1 MECKGLSVKKL
12 CSKKGARNEISE
24 TFLFHV
30 TMDEK
35 RELGL
40 PHEMKEMG
48 NQEKGYELFF
58 GSRGT
63 IKCCLFHSYP
73 HFRKHARNVD
83 REVVDMYVIEDL

>member
-1 MECKGLSVKKL
+1 MQRSVGQETL
-12 CSKKGARNEISE
+12 FKKGARNEISE

-48 NQEKGYELFF
+48 NQEKATSSFSDL
-58 GSRGT
+58 
-63 IKCCLFHSYP
+63 
-73 HFRKHARNVD
+73 
-83 REVVDMYVIEDL
+83 EVR